1 MTVKPAFRKIVCT
14 GLLCGG
20 LIAGGALGRSG
31 LVVHGYMQADASAWY
46 QENDNIDSAVS
57 FAGVNMLTLEVKTS
71 QLKQA
76 KVEGMLDIYQ
86 PYGITANYLIDSLS
100 MKIASL
106 TGESPVKIYPRTLF
120 GAFYFPWADVTIGR
134 QIVNY
139 GKGMLFSPLDVFSTV
154 NLLELSFR
162 RSGSDI
168 AMAAIPI
175 GDLSGVD
182 VVTELPMGDR
192 DYASS
197 VRGFTTL
204 GGWDLSAVGIY
215 RHRTQEVTGG
225 IAFKG
230 DLEVGVTGELVTHYD
245 RENSDIRFEAMTGI
259 DYSIRNTFFFTTEY
273 WYRSGSESS
282 VFYREHN
289 LFGSAQYI
297 INDLMSVSA
306 LIISAFPE
314 KHILGTIQYQYNI
327 LQSVD
332 TQWYLRYYHL
342 GNLGGM
348 VPEGEAGVR
357 AVISF

>member
-1 MTVKPAFRKIVCT
+1 MKNTIYSS
-14 GLLCGG
+14 LLCCVLLSVSISGE
-20 LIAGGALGRSG
+20 SG
-31 LVVHGYMQADASAWY
+31 LVVHGSLQTDASAWY
-46 QENDNIDSAVS
+46 QKNDKIDSAVS
-57 FAGVNMLTLEVKTS
+57 FAGINMLTLEVKTS

-86 PYGITANYLIDSLS
+86 LYGKNAEYFYAALPQS
-100 MKIASL
+100 IASS
-106 TGESPVKIYPRTLF
+106 TGDTPIMIDLRTLY
-120 GAFYFPWADVTIGR
+120 GAFYLPWADVTVGR

-139 GKGMLFSPLDVFSTV
+139 GKGMLFSPLDAFSTV

-168 AMAAIPI
+168 AMAAIPV

-182 VVTELPMGDR
+182 IVTEFPIEDR
-192 DYASS
+192 DYASA
-197 VRGFTTL
+197 VRGFTTF

-215 RHRTQEVTGG
+215 RHRTREVTGG

-230 DLEVGVTGELVTHYD
+230 DLEVGVTGEFVTHYD
-245 RENSDIRFEAMTGI
+245 HNNSDIRFEAMTGI
-259 DYSIRNTFFFTTEY
+259 DYSIHNTIFFSTEY
-273 WYRSGSESS
+273 WYRSDKEPS
-282 VFYREHN
+282 VFYGEHN
-289 LFGSAQYI
+289 LFGSVQYI

-306 LIISAFPE
+306 VIISALPE
-314 KHILGTIQYQYNI
+314 EHVLATFQYQYNI

-332 TQWYLRYYHL
+332 TQWFLRYYHL
-342 GNLGGM
+342 ENLGSM